1 MDKNNK
7 QDDYI
12 ELKKK
17 ILMDLK
23 IWKKILVTL

>member
-23 IWKKILVTL
+23 IWKKILVSL

>member
-7 QDDYI
+7 QDEYI

-17 ILMDLK
+17 ILMDLN